1 MGGDDKQ
8 MNLTKISQKI
18 WQIAGLVAGALFLL
32 GILAIVV
39 GVGFAVFQY
48 KTHHVNGIAVD
59 PMEDKGNLKVT
70 AEYGLP
76 LPLEGSD
83 FYMIPVT
90 LEKKKH
96 GQAREVFSEVAS
108 RSSYDSYSS
117 GSYSSYSWG
126 PYYNLV
132 FINKKTGESR
142 PLLTQKGF
150 INGVYLPEKK
160 YDKKDTEIKPTFL
173 LLKIATADT
182 NNDGVI
188 NEKDASAG
196 FIASIDGTKLTQV
209 TPDNTQMK
217 WWSYD
222 LASQRLFVEIIHD
235 VNNDKEFDWDD
246 PQTVL
251 SVNVLDPKI
260 AQEFVSTEIKNK
272 IEALLLKK

>member
-1 MGGDDKQ
+1 

-18 WQIAGLVAGALFLL
+18 WQIVGLAGGVLFLL

-39 GVGFAVFQY
+39 GIGFSLFQY
-48 KTHHVNGIAVD
+48 KTHHVEGLAVQPNDDNG
-59 PMEDKGNLKVT
+59 KLKVT
-70 AEYGLP
+70 VEYRLP
-76 LPLEGSD
+76 LRFEGSD
-83 FYMIPVT
+83 YFVIPVT
-90 LEKKKH
+90 LEKKKQ
-96 GQAREVFSEVAS
+96 GQEREAVSSVAYK
-108 RSSYDSYSS
+108 SSYDSYGS

-132 FINKKTGESR
+132 FINKRTGEMRS
-142 PLLTQKGF
+142 LLAQKGF

-217 WWSYD
+217 WWHYD
-222 LASQRLFVEIIHD
+222 SDSQRLFVEIVHD
-235 VNNDKEFDWDD
+235 VNKDKKFDWDD
-246 PQTVL
+246 PQTVI
-251 SVNVLDPKI
+251 SVNVLDPK
-260 AQEFVSTEIKNK
+260 AGQEFISSEIKNK
-272 IEALLLKK
+272 IESLLLKQ